1 MPMWK
6 GEFVVK
12 LVLFAFVVIVFKWA
26 GNASLAL
33 SLLNAAC
40 YKLILLS
47 PELYLIFICVG
58 ASNKCP
64 AGPAGGDLIP
74 TEITF

>member
-1 MPMWK
+1 ME
-6 GEFVVK
+6 GRICCEACSFCICSNSA
-12 LVLFAFVVIVFKWA
+12 LS
-26 GNASLAL
+26 GQENASLAL

-47 PELYLIFICVG
+47 PELCLIFICVG

-64 AGPAGGDLIP
+64 AGPAGEDLIP
-74 TEITF
+74 TEMTF